1 MNVLLTG
8 GLGYIGSHT
17 AAALIAAGH
26 APVLLDNL
34 ANAGLDVLDRI
45 AAAAGARPPFV
56 HADVRDTDTVARVLV
71 DHRVDA
77 VIHFAGLKAVGES
90 VRVPLAYF
98 DVNVGGALSL
108 LRAMEAT
115 GVRKFIF
122 SSSATVYGAPQYLPF
137 DEAHPTAAI
146 NPYGRTK
153 LHVEEV
159 LMDLT
164 AAGGWRAMTL
174 RYFNPVGAHP
184 SGLLG
189 ERPNGAPN
197 NLMPFVAQV
206 AAGERPY
213 VEIFGDDYDTPDG
226 TGVRDYIHVMDLAEG
241 HVAALGRFAVDA
253 PGFEAFNLGTG
264 RGYSVREMI
273 AAFAAA
279 AGREIPARVVARRPG
294 DLPCYYADPA
304 RAERVLG
311 WRARRGLAEMC
322 ESAWRFQSRGVT
334 DTV

>member
-34 ANAGLDVLDRI
+34 ANAGVDVLDRI

-108 LRAMEAT
+108 LRAMEVT

-122 SSSATVYGAPQYLPF
+122 SSSATVYGTPQYLPI
-137 DEAHPTAAI
+137 DEAHGTSAVS
-146 NPYGRTK
+146 PYGRTK
-153 LHVEEV
+153 LQIEEILADV
-159 LMDLT
+159 A
-164 AAGGWRAMTL
+164 AAGGWRMLAL

-189 ERPNGAPN
+189 ERPNGTPN

-241 HVAALGRFAVDA
+241 HVAALARFAVDA
-253 PGFEAFNLGTG
+253 PGFETFNLGTG
-264 RGYSVREMI
+264 QGYSVREMI

-279 AGREIPARVVARRPG
+279 VGREIPARVVARRPG
-294 DLPCYYADPA
+294 DVASCYADPA

-334 DTV
+334 GTV